1 MNNLSVK
8 ISLILV
14 KSSKS
19 QVEKT
24 NELTGNILTGIERV
38 SEQAL
43 QIAQSIEEQT
53 EVSEDIT
60 KKMHSVQSL
69 TRQSA
74 EMAKRSGLNMAQ
86 SSVDVQQQLSFF
98 KL

>member
-74 EMAKRSGLNMAQ
+74 EMVKRSGLNMAQ